1 MRKHVSSFSC
11 RKKNFHTS
19 GSFSNPTEKCIAYE
33 KEDVMSMSRLMD
45 IEEFKF
51 YSKISKSTIRR
62 RIKDGSLKVW
72 QPGGKGTRV
81 MIYAENLLKSRES
94 ESFLTETKENNKNKK
109 ATNTSPHWLKQMEE

>member
-1 MRKHVSSFSC
+1 
-11 RKKNFHTS
+11 
-19 GSFSNPTEKCIAYE
+19 
-33 KEDVMSMSRLMD
+33 MSMSRLMD